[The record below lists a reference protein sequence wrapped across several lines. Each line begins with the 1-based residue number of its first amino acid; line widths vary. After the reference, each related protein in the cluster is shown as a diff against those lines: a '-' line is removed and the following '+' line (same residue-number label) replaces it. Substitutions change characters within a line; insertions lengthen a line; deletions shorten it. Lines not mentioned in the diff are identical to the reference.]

1 MSNPK
6 RGQISF
12 ILPQKSEIMNIA
24 DLVPQLLAKYILHKG
39 VDNTALFS
47 ATPDKQIF
55 SCAPFLLTL
64 VTNHFWAAQT

>member
-1 MSNPK
+1 
-6 RGQISF
+6 
-12 ILPQKSEIMNIA
+12 MNIA